1 MKQLVVIGL
10 VVPLL
15 CTLTLGWLQWDSVQ
29 DMLRTREMVRHI
41 RAVQLALA
49 TFRYSLSDAESC
61 QFRYILTHD
70 DANLQLYRK
79 LIAQAE
85 EQLSTVRTLTK
96 AQSDQQA
103 SLAELGPLLSD
114 KEEDA
119 DHSFSMEQMNNH
131 DGAMKMISSG
141 DSRTNMLHIEA
152 IIERMEAV
160 ELRVLLEGQNRYSG
174 NFTRSSSLSVLSMA
188 LSLFCVGGILVLLR
202 RLSQMQSLVTLSAV
216 SQMIE
221 YEGGMITIEEYV
233 KRRQQA
239 LATHGVA
246 QIEAERL
253 LGKLEHRKLRTVE

>member
-119 DHSFSMEQMNNH
+119 DHSFSNEQLNNH
-131 DGAMKMISSG
+131 DAAMKLISSPE
-141 DSRTNMLHIEA
+141 SRDNMLHIES
-152 IIERMEAV
+152 IVEQMQAV
-160 ELRVLLEGQNRYSG
+160 ESRVLQDGQNRYTR
-174 NFTRSSSLSVLSMA
+174 NFTWASSLSLLSMA
-188 LSLFCVGGILVLLR
+188 LCLLCVGGIVLLLR
-202 RLSQMQSLVTLSAV
+202 RLSEMQSLVTLSAV

-233 KRRQQA
+233 KRRQMA
-239 LATHGVA
+239 LATHGAA

-253 LGKLEHRKLRTVE
+253 LGKLEHRKLRTAE